1 LFYGHTTVIVQTF
14 CISLHK
20 DEILE
25 LHAMGHSVTKAFCVL
40 QVLQPLVQD
49 LKALEEGVDGMKAG
63 ILAYSADNLEVHDL
77 GMFQRNFN
85 SGYPCH
91 YCLIPYR
98 QVSDNLMP
106 FQCLREP

>member
-1 LFYGHTTVIVQTF
+1 MAFKSASQYGTF
-14 CISLHK
+14 HRDRKPEAC
-20 DEILE
+20 
-25 LHAMGHSVTKAFCVL
+25 FVL

-63 ILAYSADNLEVHDL
+63 VLAYSADNLEVHDL

-91 YCLIPYR
+91 YCLIPHR
-98 QVSDNLMP
+98 HVTDNLS
-106 FQCLREP
+106 